1 MGTPKGIVAW
11 GWAALRS
18 TAGVESAMR
27 GALPELRRQYL
38 LAVLVFAGLLL
49 ATFALFA
56 HLLTSQFSRSYL
68 EDVLLSGR
76 AQAEDLA
83 RQMKGD
89 GPLYK
94 VVENRRVAL
103 SKVSAALAHQ
113 EVIDSVKVFDDRGK
127 LVWQTVTRTDGT
139 LGGFP
144 DSDLELI
151 APLTEPEVR
160 ETGRTFEIRV
170 PLEDL
175 GTVVYSL
182 SKDAMAGRVAILQRR
197 LLLNTVL
204 AAGVGLTVL
213 AAAVLFIW
221 HLVQRNAKLETRKRL
236 DEEMASLGSLAANLA
251 HEIRNP
257 LNALSINLEL
267 LEEDLGSRAAGSDS
281 VVLARREVGRLSR
294 LVNDFLVY
302 ARPTSP
308 AVEPCDA
315 ATIVEDVGRLL
326 RSACERAGV
335 ELAVRTAPAQVRADR
350 GQISQVLVNLAL
362 NAVQAMESAP
372 ARRLQLS
379 CREEGESVAFEVSD
393 SGPGIAE
400 AEMERVREAFYSLR
414 KGGTGL
420 GLAIAE
426 RIVQGHRGRLE
437 LANRAE
443 GGLTARI
450 TLPIVPRPEA

>member
-1 MGTPKGIVAW
+1 
-11 GWAALRS
+11 
-18 TAGVESAMR
+18 MR

-56 HLLTSQFSRSYL
+56 HLLTNQFSRSYL
-68 EDVLLSGR
+68 EDILLSGR

-83 RQMKGD
+83 KQMKGE

-94 VVENRRVAL
+94 VVESRRVAL
-103 SKVSAALAHQ
+103 AKVSAALAHQ
-113 EVIDSVKVFDDRGK
+113 EVIDSVKVVDERGK
-127 LVWQTVTRTDGT
+127 LVWQTVTRTEGYT
-139 LGGFP
+139 GGFP
-144 DSDLELI
+144 EANLEL
-151 APLTEPEVR
+151 ATPPSEPEVR
-160 ETGRTFEIRV
+160 ETTNSYEIRV

-182 SKDAMAGRVAILQRR
+182 RKEAVAGRVAILQRQ
-197 LLLNTVL
+197 LLWHTAV
-204 AAGVGLTVL
+204 AAGVGLSVL

-221 HLVQRNAKLETRKRL
+221 HLVQRNAQLETRKRL
-236 DEEMASLGSLAANLA
+236 DEEMATLGSLAANLA

-267 LEEDLGSRAAGSDS
+267 LEEDLGTRAAGADS

-302 ARPTSP
+302 ARPASP
-308 AVEPCDA
+308 TLDDCDA
-315 ATIVEDVGRLL
+315 AAIVEDVERLL
-326 RSACERAGV
+326 ASACERANV
-335 ELAVRTAPAQVRADR
+335 ELATNVAPARVLADR

-362 NAVQAMESAP
+362 NAVQAMESSP
-372 ARRLQLS
+372 ARKLLIS
-379 CREEGESVAFEVSD
+379 CREDGERVTLEVHD
-393 SGPGIAE
+393 SGPGIPDGE
-400 AEMERVREAFYSLR
+400 LDRVREAFYSLR

-426 RIVQGHRGRLE
+426 RIVAGHGGSLE
-437 LANRAE
+437 LVNRPG
-443 GGLTARI
+443 GGLVARV
-450 TLPIVPRPEA
+450 TLPARPRPEA